1 MLRRSDRR
9 RGVVLVLALIMLF
22 LLSIFGLAFQRLTTG
37 LRRSTRIC
45 WQRFYATTSLE
56 NAIGEARSLFLRRA
70 NEAPA
75 TLDHAGVRKTSF
87 KATRRDEVTARNRA
101 EFRRFMRRNRR
112 SFGQNG
118 ELVEDE
124 EFFEPA
130 SGRDSAPPD
139 EWYLRFRTQPENFDV
154 EVPAEVSARLSSLFS
169 DSVHFAPVHAVIL
182 SREPDGTG
190 TLAFRAT
197 VASQGAADFTRSMEK
212 RYRYRLEEQR
222 PPEVT
227 PTGEPIMGG

>member
-1 MLRRSDRR
+1 MVRRGRER

-22 LLSIFGLAFQRLTTG
+22 LLSIFGLAFQRLTTS
-37 LRRSTRIC
+37 LRRSTRIS

-56 NAIGEARSLFLRRA
+56 NAIGEARSIFLRRT
-70 NEAPA
+70 NEAPVTGA
-75 TLDHAGVRKTSF
+75 DAEVRKASF

-112 SFGQNG
+112 SFGQSG

-130 SGRDSAPPD
+130 SSLDSAPPD
-139 EWYLRFRTQPENFDV
+139 EWYVRFREEPERFDV
-154 EVPAEVSARLSSLFS
+154 EVPAEVSARLSRLFS
-169 DSVHFAPVHAVIL
+169 NSVHFAPVHAVVL
-182 SREPDGTG
+182 SREADGTG

-197 VASQGAADFTRSMEK
+197 VASRGAADFARSMEK

-222 PPEVT
+222 PPKFT